1 MKKGKDAKAV
11 NRVAKRLNRS
21 LERDVFGNRFAVRQV
36 RKSRSCGMEW
46 FLYEMID
53 REEPRRNRI
62 VHGWLNVFDA
72 ERRLFTEI
80 NDFIV
85 RSDFW
90 AKYHNDPS
98 CYRAEEDVYKLYPEN
113 Y

>member
-11 NRVAKRLNRS
+11 NRIAKRLNRS

-36 RKSRSCGMEW
+36 CKSKGDGMEW

-53 REEPRRNRI
+53 RKEPKRNSM
-62 VHGWLNVFDA
+62 VHGWLNVFDV
-72 ERRLFTEI
+72 ERKLFTEI

-90 AKYHNDPS
+90 AEYYNDPAR
-98 CYRAEEDVYKLYPEN
+98 YRADMDTYKLYPKN
-113 Y
+113 